1 MSFRCSLV
9 FSEVLQRRVSLKLLF
24 LCVFSVFRAW
34 CQKLCD
40 HKICVFQVDP
50 GEVFA
55 LPAQG
60 VQDVCVGLRA
70 LRPGSRFFYLNVV
83 DVDTRQL
90 VASWLLCITCRQP
103 VISKVSKQTAS
114 IECNSRVQTTFI
126 FSVEK
131 LICHY
136 NTNLSIPIYT
146 TYLQDLIIA

>member
-1 MSFRCSLV
+1 M
-9 FSEVLQRRVSLKLLF
+9 
-24 LCVFSVFRAW
+24 
-34 CQKLCD
+34 
-40 HKICVFQVDP
+40 FQVDP

-103 VISKVSKQTAS
+103 VISKVSKQ

-126 FSVEK
+126 FSIDE

-136 NTNLSIPIYT
+136 NKPFD
-146 TYLQDLIIA
+146 TYLHYLFTRPHHRLDGLLDKTSGTR